1 MKININNAVVSV
13 KWIHYNDKGIPN
25 TNTFKQELNRRTICK
40 IEIVSQ
46 SNNFNL
52 ESEGT
57 AKLSKR
63 DNYNKEIG
71 RKLSLKK
78 ALANLVINSGLKAVE
93 NMKLPVMSPDEK
105 RKIWQE
111 YRTFGLQN
119 SKKKTRW

>member
-1 MKININNAVVSV
+1 MKIQINNAVVSV

-25 TNTFKQELNRRTICK
+25 TNTFKQEPNRRTICK
-40 IEIVSQ
+40 LEINDQ
-46 SNNFNL
+46 KDFNL
-52 ESEGT
+52 QAEGV

-78 ALANLVINSGLKAVE
+78 ALANLVIDANLQLE
-93 NMKLPVMSPDEK
+93 DEMKLPVMSPDEK
-105 RKIWQE
+105 RKIWEE
-111 YRTFGLQN
+111 YRTFGLDN